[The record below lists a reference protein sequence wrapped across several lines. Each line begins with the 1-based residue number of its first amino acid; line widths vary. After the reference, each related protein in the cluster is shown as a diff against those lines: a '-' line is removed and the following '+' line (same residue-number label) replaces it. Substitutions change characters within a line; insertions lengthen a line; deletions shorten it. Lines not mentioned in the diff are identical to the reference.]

1 MASKH
6 DVVEAMYELFQ
17 GRRSSYAVKHEREEG
32 GKLFVPDRIGEKDRV
47 LTKEV
52 FERHLNGDIAVGI
65 YFLDENDEVKCAAID
80 FDGKRGDP
88 LADAVAIKRNLEKQM
103 GLRSW
108 LERSQGGT
116 GVHLWLFFDG
126 KIPARVVR
134 NVVGTCIPEFSISN
148 AKRVT
153 SFDRMFPNQDTARSK
168 YGNLCGIP
176 LNGRVL
182 VQQGRTA
189 FIDEKGNPLPNQTDI
204 AVKILETRNSSELVR
219 NTAKD
224 LPFPQKE
231 HKKKSSKVAGGFK
244 VFSPYGCRWLWDAYK
259 RAANLSEEEWHAALG
274 QFTQL
279 EHGEAIAHK
288 FSKPYPGYS
297 FEETQKKF
305 HHAVDVGLPMKIE
318 TVQDKFPSACGDRC
332 VCKEFGLD
340 YPWQVATIPLNK
352 LEVRTKGEFYS
363 APKLA
368 SKAVEVTREIA
379 SGKRLGFPWGYDS
392 LDDNTE
398 LRPKNLIVVAA
409 RRSIGKTAC
418 MIDASVRGAERGI
431 PQYIMSIEMSYE
443 EIALRYLARISGV
456 DHTLLI
462 TGRLDELSWPKVREA
477 QSKFMNLPI
486 FVNDTTRDL
495 DQMLDGIGEMV
506 FKYGQGCVWVDY
518 LQLVIPQARESKKA
532 AVDRMVLGYKEM
544 SKILDV
550 PVITLAQLNRMEE
563 QAEGDDDLDSW
574 LKDSGEIEQTADVI
588 HYLRGRL
595 TPGIA
600 IRKWRLHK
608 ERSRPSG
615 LNFKFELDQSIFKF
629 EPAGIWS
636 PAAELDGMNEIEL
649 GTGYE
654 TIAEDKL

>member
-1 MASKH
+1 
-6 DVVEAMYELFQ
+6 MYELFQ
-17 GRRSSYAVKHEREEG
+17 GRRSSYAVKFAKEGG
-32 GKLFVPDRIGEKDRV
+32 GKLFAPDRGAGDKDLE
-47 LTKEV
+47 LTKDV
-52 FERHLNGDIAVGI
+52 FERHLTGDISIGI

-88 LADAVAIKRNLEKQM
+88 LADAKAIKKNLEQQM

-116 GVHLWLFFDG
+116 GIHLWLFFDG

-134 NVVGTCIPEFSISN
+134 NVVGTCIPEFN
-148 AKRVT
+148 VPVAKRAT
-153 SFDRMFPNQDTARSK
+153 SFDRMFPHQDTAKSK

-176 LNGRVL
+176 LNGRSL
-182 VQQGRTA
+182 VQQGRTV
-189 FIDEKGNPLPNQTDI
+189 FLDENGDVLPNQTEVI
-204 AVKILETRNSSELVR
+204 IKALATRNSSDLVR

-224 LPFPQKE
+224 LPFPEKE
-231 HKKKSSKVAGGFK
+231 YKVKHNKVAGGFK
-244 VFSPYGCRWLWDAYK
+244 VFSPYGCRWLYDAYR
-259 RAANLSEEEWHAALG
+259 RADTLSEEEWHAALC
-274 QFTQL
+274 QFAQL
-279 EHGEAIAHK
+279 EQGEAIAHK
-288 FSKPYPGYS
+288 FSEPYPKYS

-305 HHAVDVGLPMKIE
+305 LHAAEVGLPMKID
-318 TVQDKFPSACGDRC
+318 TVQEKFPSACGDRC
-332 VCKEFGLD
+332 VCKEFGLN

-352 LEVRTKGEFYS
+352 LEVSTKGHFYT

-368 SKAVEVTREIA
+368 ASALKITTEIA
-379 SGKRLGFPWGYDS
+379 EGQRLGFPWGYDS
-392 LDDNTE
+392 LDDHTE
-398 LRPKNLIVVAA
+398 LRPKNLIIVAA

-443 EIALRYLARISGV
+443 ELALRYLARISGV

-462 TGRLDELSWPKVREA
+462 TGRMDEITWPKVREA

-495 DQMLDGIGEMV
+495 DQMLDSIGEMV

-518 LQLVIPQARESKKA
+518 LQLVIPQPRESKKA

-544 SKILDV
+544 GKILDV
-550 PVITLAQLNRMEE
+550 PVIALAQLNRMEE

-574 LKDSGEIEQTADVI
+574 LKDSGEIEQTADAI
-588 HYLRGRL
+588 HYLRGKL
-595 TPGIA
+595 TPGVA

-636 PAAELDGMNEIEL
+636 PAAELDGMNEIGL

-654 TIAEDKL
+654 AIGADQL